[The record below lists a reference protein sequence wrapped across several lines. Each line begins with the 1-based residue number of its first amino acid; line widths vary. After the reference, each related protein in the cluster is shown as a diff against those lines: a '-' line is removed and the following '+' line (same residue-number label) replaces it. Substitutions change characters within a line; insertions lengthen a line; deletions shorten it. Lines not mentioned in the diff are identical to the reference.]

1 MSDKGAISA
10 LRHRSR
16 PRPGVLAVLGLAPA
30 AFLLMSPAVAP
41 AAADSQQDA
50 QTVICLSPG
59 RTADLIAAAVALR
72 LAASAADSDRL
83 TLADGR
89 SLSVADWRQQRPN
102 DFRRACTALTT
113 PIVTPSA
120 PAPARES
127 NDSLQNLLTSFGSAF
142 SGALVGSVVTVLSGA
157 AARRRELSGR
167 VESTGLEFRQAAD
180 AYLDAR
186 VKQPAEVNLRGTQL
200 NHARNEAVAV
210 LDRVAARHPTWP
222 TPAQLRRRLTGP
234 VLGPALTS
242 NWPTEQSGRDARID
256 LVRAELEQA
265 RTEFTA
271 TALGTARLRR
281 THRTPAAVP

>member
-10 LRHRSR
+10 LWHRSR

-72 LAASAADSDRL
+72 LAASAADGGRL

-89 SLSVADWRQQRPN
+89 SVSVADWRQQRPN

-113 PIVTPSA
+113 PIVTPS
-120 PAPARES
+120 APARES

-210 LDRVAARHPTWP
+210 LDRVAARYPTWP

-256 LVRAELEQA
+256 LVRAELDQA
-265 RTEFTA
+265 RTEFTT